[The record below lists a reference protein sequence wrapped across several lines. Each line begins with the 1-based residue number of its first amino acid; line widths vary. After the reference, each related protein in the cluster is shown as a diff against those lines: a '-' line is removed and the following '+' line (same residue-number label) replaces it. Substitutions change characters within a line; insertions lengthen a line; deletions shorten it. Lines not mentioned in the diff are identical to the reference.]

1 VIDVASSLFL
11 LAQVFFVD
19 LILGAD
25 NAVVIALAC
34 GRLPP
39 ESARRALV
47 LGAAGAI
54 ALRMVLI
61 LFANALLGVPL
72 VKLVGAWTL
81 IVIALNVRAQ
91 NGATPDAP
99 SGRQEASAGDF
110 MSAAA
115 VIMLADAAM
124 SLDNVVAL
132 AAIAGGSLWLLAAG
146 VLLSIPIL
154 VYGAFVLTRILRL
167 VPEIFT
173 IGAVFLGWIAGGM
186 AATDP
191 LVAGWISANA
201 PALGVFA
208 PALAALFVIAA
219 GRGAPRKATPV
230 RTLLAARPAPPP
242 TAASAPIRKV
252 SVEPVS
258 PPLPPL
264 RAPAP
269 TSVRPLPIAAGGD
282 DGSPG
287 FLEEGG
293 AATAMGWTEDR
304 LVVAGFILLA
314 VLAGLII
321 VVASFFDSLT

>member
-1 VIDVASSLFL
+1 MIDVASSLFL
-11 LAQVFFVD
+11 LAQIFFVD

-54 ALRMVLI
+54 ILRMVLI

-72 VKLVGAWTL
+72 VKLIGAWTL

-91 NGATPDAP
+91 NGETPAASAP
-99 SGRQEASAGDF
+99 GVASAGDF

-154 VYGAFVLTRILRL
+154 VYGAFVLTGILRRA
-167 VPEIFT
+167 PEIFT
-173 IGAVFLGWIAGGM
+173 IGAAFLGWIAGAM
-186 AATDP
+186 AVTDP
-191 LVAGWISANA
+191 LVTGWISANA

-208 PALAALFVIAA
+208 PALAALFVLAA
-219 GRGAPRKATPV
+219 GRGAPRRHAAQATTVPAPLAVPALRKPPV
-230 RTLLAARPAPPP
+230 VSMSAPAVSRPPRPAAAPACVRPPPLAAD
-242 TAASAPIRKV
+242 
-252 SVEPVS
+252 
-258 PPLPPL
+258 
-264 RAPAP
+264 
-269 TSVRPLPIAAGGD
+269 GD
-282 DGSPG
+282 DGAPG
-287 FLEEGG
+287 FLDDGGG
-293 AATAMGWTEDR
+293 ATIAGWTEDR
-304 LVVAGFILLA
+304 LMVAGFVLLA

-321 VVASFFDSLT
+321 VAASFLDSLT